1 MVRILLRE
9 GQNINEISQFKQ
21 NTALHLAAQNAH
33 ILIVK
38 YLVSEKAGTQIKNLE
53 GKTALQLAQES
64 LQKLTDVGN
73 GKPPAKGSDEDK
85 LRLIVDFLSEK

>member
-38 YLVSEKAGTQIKNLE
+38 YLVSEKAGIQIKNLE
-53 GKTALQLAQES
+53 GKTAL
-64 LQKLTDVGN
+64 
-73 GKPPAKGSDEDK
+73 
-85 LRLIVDFLSEK
+85 